1 MIETIDHIDIAVS
14 DVDTH
19 VTFYKTLGFRVIRP
33 APKPGEPVAMQLPGD
48 NQPILELNPTHRPDG
63 TEKDPQGLR
72 HLALGVDD
80 IDAAFAEMAEKGLPV
95 DYAPFYFAP
104 TDRWLAAFR
113 DPDGRKLQLVGPRK
127 SIPA

>member
-14 DVDTH
+14 DVETH
-19 VTFYKTLGFRVIRP
+19 VAFYEALGFRIVRP
-33 APKPGEPVAMQLPGD
+33 AAKLGDPVALQLPGD
-48 NQPILELNPTHRPDG
+48 GQPILELNPTHLPDG
-63 TEKDPQGLR
+63 QQKDPQGLR

-80 IDAAFAEMAEKGLPV
+80 IDAAFAEMTAKNLSV
-95 DYAPFYFAP
+95 DYAPMYFAP

-127 SIPA
+127 SAV

>member
-19 VTFYKTLGFRVIRP
+19 VGFYETLGFRIIRP
-33 APKPGEPVAMQLPGD
+33 ALKAGDPVAMQLPGD
-48 NQPILELNPTHRPDG
+48 NQPILELNPTHLPDG
-63 TEKDPQGLR
+63 KQKDPQGLR

-80 IDAAFAEMAEKGLPV
+80 IDAAFAEMSAKGLSV

-127 SIPA
+127 SAPA

>member
-14 DVDTH
+14 DIDTH
-19 VTFYKTLGFRVIRP
+19 VTFYEKLGFRVIRP
-33 APKPGEPVAMQLPGD
+33 VPKPGDPVAMQLPGD
-48 NQPILELNPTHRPDG
+48 KQPILELNPTHRPDG
-63 TEKDPQGLR
+63 TEKDAQGLR

-80 IDAAFAEMAEKGLPV
+80 IDAAFAAMAEKGLSV

-127 SIPA
+127 SAPA